1 MPEPPLGERERLP
14 VPLRQP
20 PHMFTLL
27 EVEDATENKTTASF
41 LLLITESLELL
52 LCSFSV

>member
-20 PHMFTLL
+20 PHMFTPL